1 MSIPI
6 LFGTETGNSEYCAET
21 LVEALEAAGHD
32 AEVVDD
38 VIDDSTN
45 DAALLYPLRDGL
57 PRRLQQ

>member
-32 AEVVDD
+32 AEVVDMGD
-38 VIDDSTN
+38 FDPDSIQDEKMLFIITST
-45 DAALLYPLRDGL
+45 
-57 PRRLQQ
+57 